1 MALDNFDHDREEG
14 GMHNQHHQKILALAV
29 PRGCGAVP
37 AAALRTGGPVVLRD
51 DLGIGHILPAG
62 SSLAQHMHDAL
73 IDAFHR
79 AKSTGTAVRA

>member
-1 MALDNFDHDREEG
+1 
-14 GMHNQHHQKILALAV
+14 MHNQHHQKILALAV

-51 DLGIGHILPAG
+51 DVGIGHILPAG

-73 IDAFHR
+73 IDALITTDQAER
-79 AKSTGTAVRA
+79 LRTLVEGGS